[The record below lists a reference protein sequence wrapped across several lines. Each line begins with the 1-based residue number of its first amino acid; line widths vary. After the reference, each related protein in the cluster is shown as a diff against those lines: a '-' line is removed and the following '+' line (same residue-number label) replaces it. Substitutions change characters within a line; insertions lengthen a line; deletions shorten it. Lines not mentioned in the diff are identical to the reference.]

1 MSTVEEYKSGEAAK
15 AVKTA
20 WQAMKA
26 IEGDLAAD
34 EIGKVI
40 IDTVRG
46 LSPQKIELSR
56 AAELIAQADKC
67 AKGERVCRCQFPGS
81 PRSESVFLDELAE
94 GLVQAGK
101 AEFVTPGQA
110 VKVLENGKG
119 KPIVVTKVEG
129 KYMEICRTWHEHCVY
144 WNLEKRGVRCLGG
157 DESPGRRGSA
167 RRD

>member
-1 MSTVEEYKSGEAAK
+1 MSTVEQYKSGEAAK
-15 AVKTA
+15 AVKMA

-34 EIGKVI
+34 EIGKMI

-46 LSPQKIELSR
+46 LSPQKVKLDQ

-67 AKGERVCRCQFPGS
+67 AKGERVCRCQFPDS
-81 PRSESVFLDELAE
+81 PLSESVFLDELAE
-94 GLVQAGK
+94 GLVKAGK
-101 AEFVTPGQA
+101 AEFATPDQA
-110 VKVLENGKG
+110 VTVLKNGKG

-157 DESPGRRGSA
+157 DEASGRRGSA
-167 RRD
+167 RGD